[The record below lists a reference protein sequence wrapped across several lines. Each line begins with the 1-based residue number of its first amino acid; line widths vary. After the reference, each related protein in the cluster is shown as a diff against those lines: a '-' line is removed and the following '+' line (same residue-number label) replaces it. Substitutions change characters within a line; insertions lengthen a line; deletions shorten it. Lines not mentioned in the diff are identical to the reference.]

1 MSEKLIYAKTAKGV
15 EEINKRSHGLSPRA
29 RQALI
34 MLDGKRSIDDVMEM
48 LPGKETLELLDD
60 LFGNG
65 FIEAQQ
71 EAPPAKA
78 PQTKPVA
85 PKPAAA
91 KSVAQVELP
100 QSEAERL
107 QIAKNFMRNT
117 VQTFLG
123 GMGSGFISHIEKC
136 NSIEELRRN
145 FGPWKE
151 AIELSRDGRKQLL
164 DLEYRLMK
172 LL

>member
-48 LPGKETLELLDD
+48 LPGNETLELLDD
-60 LFGNG
+60 LFAKG
-65 FIEAQQ
+65 FIEPQQ

-91 KSVAQVELP
+91 KPAAQVELP

-123 GMGSGFISHIEKC
+123 GMGSGFISHIDKC
-136 NSIEELRRN
+136 NSIDELRRN

>member
-1 MSEKLIYAKTAKGV
+1 MSEKLIYVKTPKGV
-15 EEINKRSHGLSPRA
+15 EEISKRSHGLSPRA
-29 RQALI
+29 RQTLI

-48 LPGKETLELLDD
+48 LPGDETLELLDE
-60 LFGNG
+60 LFANG
-65 FIEAQQ
+65 FIDAQQ
-71 EAPPAKA
+71 ESLAAEAPKAKSA
-78 PQTKPVA
+78 A
-85 PKPAAA
+85 PKPTVA
-91 KSVAQVELP
+91 KPVVPAELP

-123 GMGSGFISHIEKC
+123 GMGSGFISHIDKC

-172 LL
+172 ML